1 MNPHMNKSHIIAQR
15 QQGAVLLT
23 GLLFLLVLSIVAA
36 VTMQGTTLEVRMATN
51 NAVALQAF
59 EASEGLRTV
68 SGRLLDEHTYQRGW
82 PVTVPGGIVD
92 TGRFSA
98 EIPTDLNIADN
109 DADDNGDLLYLVN
122 TEGTDFLQT
131 AGLFDLVEDM
141 TWCVSSTDSCAS
153 EDKSDISAIAAVYR
167 TRSALTEGT
176 GAAMIAGYEGLGV
189 GTAGGGGSLF
199 FEIRSTGNA
208 PVNARAIT
216 ASEYRHIVRN

>member
-1 MNPHMNKSHIIAQR
+1 MRHTR

-51 NAVALQAF
+51 AAVHLQAF
-59 EASEGLRTV
+59 EASEGLRIV
-68 SGRLLDEHTYQRGW
+68 SGRLLDEHAFHRGW
-82 PVTVPGGIVD
+82 PTTVPGGIVE
-92 TGRFSA
+92 TGRFSVDM
-98 EIPTDLNIADN
+98 PTDLTIEDH
-109 DADDNGDLLYLVN
+109 DADTDADLLYLLN

-131 AGLFDLVEDM
+131 AGLFDLADDM
-141 TWCVSSTDSCAS
+141 IWCVNNPDDGDCSG
-153 EDKSDISAIAAVYR
+153 KSDIGATTAIYR

-176 GAAMIAGYEGLGV
+176 GAAMIAGYEGLGI

-199 FEIRSTGNA
+199 FELRSTGNA